1 MSNAEAYWIYTQ
13 LEPND
18 RIITGNAKRYKPTD
32 WVKEYIAKHGMQAY
46 QDRCREDME
55 REKRQLKY

>member
-1 MSNAEAYWIYTQ
+1 MSNSEQSYIYQ
-13 LEPND
+13 LLEPES

-32 WVKEYIAKHGMQAY
+32 WVKEYIAKYGLEAY